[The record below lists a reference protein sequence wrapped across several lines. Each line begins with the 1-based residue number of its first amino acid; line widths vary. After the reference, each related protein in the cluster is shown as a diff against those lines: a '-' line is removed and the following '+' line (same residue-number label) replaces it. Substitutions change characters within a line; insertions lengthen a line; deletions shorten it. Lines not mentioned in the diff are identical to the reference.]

1 MKMAIILNIQVYL
14 CMFFAVLDIEGL
26 HNKKEKAAIIND
38 FLLQPGWKSIN
49 DVEFINYWRQKYVL
63 KNLFIEPV
71 TLYNCDNYIRQATIF
86 LGCSYYHDLKLIFL
100 SLIKLQEQCLHL
112 LHSCDDSAHN
122 CTVTLLT
129 KMIEIVPM
137 AKFMKGALYA
147 IEKYHNSP
155 LNTLTRT
162 RFILSSL
169 LTNIQEDE
177 SLLTTLRISSDSIR
191 DVLET
196 IAKILFARRLELDE
210 EKLFCQLKYLDFNSL
225 CNLWNME
232 FNNLKYQGKYHEF
245 FIFLS
250 DKIKNLILTTI
261 RKKYIELGFKYDS
274 STSETFLLGLP
285 PTNVKE
291 DIAQKFT
298 INFVQNTNEVNA
310 QEENQQHDLTK
321 YPSIL
326 HTNDVENKEGIQ
338 QEKNAVII
346 NDFLRQP
353 GWNNINDVELIK
365 NCGKNYELKNLFI
378 EPVTI
383 HNCDNFIRQATIFLG
398 CSYYH
403 DLNLMFLSLIKFQQ
417 HCSDLLY
424 SGNDSVYNCTVTLLT
439 KMIEMVPMAKYMK
452 GALYAIEKYH
462 ITPLNTLKKTRF
474 ILSSILTKIQKDV
487 SLLTELKNKSD
498 SIRDILVTI
507 AKLLYARRLKL
518 DVNKPFCVL
527 KKLDF
532 NSLWNSWN
540 IEFNILFY
548 EGKYQELFIF
558 LSDKIRKLN
567 ITIIRKK
574 YIELGFKYD
583 SSTSE
588 TFLLDLPPT
597 NVKEDIAQKF
607 TINFVQ
613 NTNEVNAQEE
623 NQQHYYTSQTILPSL
638 RLTDFE
644 QSIAQNCTI
653 NFIQNINEV
662 NAQEEIQQHDL
673 TKYPS
678 LLNTNVVEKKE
689 SIQQEKN
696 AVIIN
701 DFLRQPGWNNI
712 NDVELIK
719 NCGKNYELKNLF
731 IEPVTIHNC
740 DNFIRQAT
748 IFLGCSYYH
757 DLNLMFLSLI
767 KFQQHCSD
775 LLYSGNDSVYNCTVT
790 LLTKIIEMVP
800 LAKYMKGALYAIE
813 KYHIRPLNTLKKTRF
828 ILSSILSK
836 IQKDETLL
844 TVLKNKSDSISEIL
858 MTIAKL
864 LYARR
869 FKLDRNKSFCV
880 LKQLD
885 FNSLWNS
892 WNIEFNTLFYEGKY
906 QELFIFLSD
915 KIRKLN
921 ITIIRKKYIEL
932 GFKYDSSTSQTF
944 LLALP
949 STNVKEDIAQ
959 KFTINFVQNTNE
971 VNAQEENQHFDLT
984 KYPSI
989 LHTNDVVNKEGIQQE
1004 RKHSKKENATII
1016 NNFLRQPGWSNIND
1030 VELIKYCGKNYELK
1044 NLFIEPVTI
1053 HNCDNFIRQATIF
1066 LGCSYYHDLKLIF
1079 LSLIKLQEHCSDLLN
1094 SGNDSTYNCT
1104 VTLLIKMVEIVPMA
1118 KYMKG
1123 ALYAIEKYHINPLN
1137 LQKKIRFILS
1147 SILTKIQKDETLL
1160 TTLKI
1165 SSDSIRDVLVTIAK
1179 ILSARS
1185 LELDENNSFCL
1196 LKQIDFNS
1204 LWNLW
1209 NIELNTLIYEGKYQK
1224 LFIFLSDKI
1233 RNLILTTIR
1242 KKYIELGFKFDYYTS
1257 QTILPGLRPTD
1268 FKQGIDQNFTI
1279 NFIQN
1284 PNEVN
1289 AQEEIQHYDLTKYPS
1304 LLHTNVVE
1312 KKEGIQQENVNCD
1325 FRDDSVLL
1333 IEYPEDIT
1341 KYPSIPYTNNV
1352 EKQEDI
1358 RQENVNC
1365 ELKDDSAVLIE
1376 YPKGM
1381 EPFNKYL

>member
-298 INFVQNTNEVNA
+298 INFVQNTNEVNPQEENKQHDIAQKFTINFVQNTNEVNA

-353 GWNNINDVELIK
+353 GWKNINDVEFI
-365 NCGKNYELKNLFI
+365 NYWRQKYEPRDLFI
-378 EPVTI
+378 ERVTLY
-383 HNCDNFIRQATIFLG
+383 NCDNYIRQATIFLG

-403 DLNLMFLSLIKFQQ
+403 DLKLIFLSLIKLQE
-417 HCSDLLY
+417 HCLHLLN
-424 SGNDSVYNCTVTLLT
+424 SCDDSAHNCTVTLLT
-439 KMIEMVPMAKYMK
+439 KMFEIIPMAKFMK

-462 ITPLNTLKKTRF
+462 NSPLNTLTRTRF
-474 ILSSILTKIQKDV
+474 ILSSLLTNIQEDE
-487 SLLTELKNKSD
+487 SLLTTLRISSD
-498 SIRDILVTI
+498 STRDVLETI
-507 AKLLYARRLKL
+507 AKILFARRLELDEEKL
-518 DVNKPFCVL
+518 FCQL
-527 KKLDF
+527 KYLDF
-532 NSLWNSWN
+532 NSLCNIWNM
-540 IEFNILFY
+540 EFNDLRY
-548 EGKYQELFIF
+548 RGKYQEFFIF
-558 LSDKIRKLN
+558 LSDKIKNL
-567 ITIIRKK
+567 ILTTIRKK

-588 TFLLDLPPT
+588 TFLLGLPPT

-613 NTNEVNAQEE
+613 NTNEVNPQEE
-623 NQQHYYTSQTILPSL
+623 NQHY
-638 RLTDFE
+638 
-644 QSIAQNCTI
+644 
-653 NFIQNINEV
+653 
-662 NAQEEIQQHDL
+662 DL

-678 LLNTNVVEKKE
+678 ILHTNDVVNKE
-689 SIQQEKN
+689 EN

>member
-298 INFVQNTNEVNA
+298 INFVQNTNEVNPQEENKQHDIAQKFTINFVQNTNEVNA

-353 GWNNINDVELIK
+353 GWKNINDVEFI
-365 NCGKNYELKNLFI
+365 NYWRQKYEPRDLFI
-378 EPVTI
+378 ERVTLY
-383 HNCDNFIRQATIFLG
+383 NCDNYIRQATIFLG

-403 DLNLMFLSLIKFQQ
+403 DLKLIFLSLIKLQE
-417 HCSDLLY
+417 HCLHLLN
-424 SGNDSVYNCTVTLLT
+424 SCDDSAHNCTVTLLT
-439 KMIEMVPMAKYMK
+439 KMFEIIPMAKFMK

-462 ITPLNTLKKTRF
+462 NSPLNTLTRTRF
-474 ILSSILTKIQKDV
+474 ILSSLLTNIQEDE
-487 SLLTELKNKSD
+487 SLLTTLRISSD
-498 SIRDILVTI
+498 STRDVLETI
-507 AKLLYARRLKL
+507 AKILFARRLELDEEKL
-518 DVNKPFCVL
+518 FCQL
-527 KKLDF
+527 KYLDF
-532 NSLWNSWN
+532 NSLCNIWNM
-540 IEFNILFY
+540 EFNDLRY
-548 EGKYQELFIF
+548 RGKYQEFFIF
-558 LSDKIRKLN
+558 LSDKIKNL
-567 ITIIRKK
+567 ILTTIRKK

-588 TFLLDLPPT
+588 TFLLGLPPT

-613 NTNEVNAQEE
+613 NTNEVNPQEE
-623 NQQHYYTSQTILPSL
+623 NQHY
-638 RLTDFE
+638 
-644 QSIAQNCTI
+644 
-653 NFIQNINEV
+653 
-662 NAQEEIQQHDL
+662 DL

-678 LLNTNVVEKKE
+678 ILHTNDVVNKE
-689 SIQQEKN
+689 GIQQEKN

>member
-298 INFVQNTNEVNA
+298 INFVQNTNEVNPQEENKQHDIAQKFTINFVQNTNEVNA

-353 GWNNINDVELIK
+353 GWKNINDVEFI
-365 NCGKNYELKNLFI
+365 NYWRQKYEPRDLFI
-378 EPVTI
+378 ERVTLY
-383 HNCDNFIRQATIFLG
+383 NCDNYIRQATIFLG

-403 DLNLMFLSLIKFQQ
+403 DLKLIFLSLIKLQE
-417 HCSDLLY
+417 HCLHLLN
-424 SGNDSVYNCTVTLLT
+424 SCDDSAHNCTVTLLT
-439 KMIEMVPMAKYMK
+439 KMFEIIPMAKFMK

-462 ITPLNTLKKTRF
+462 NSPLNTLTRTRF
-474 ILSSILTKIQKDV
+474 ILSSLLTNIQEDE
-487 SLLTELKNKSD
+487 SLLTTLRISSD
-498 SIRDILVTI
+498 STRDVLETI
-507 AKLLYARRLKL
+507 AKILFARRLELDEEKL
-518 DVNKPFCVL
+518 FCQL
-527 KKLDF
+527 KYLDF
-532 NSLWNSWN
+532 NSLCNIWNM
-540 IEFNILFY
+540 EFNDLRY
-548 EGKYQELFIF
+548 RGKYQEFFIF
-558 LSDKIRKLN
+558 LSDKIKNL
-567 ITIIRKK
+567 ILTTIRKK

-588 TFLLDLPPT
+588 TFLLGLPPT

-613 NTNEVNAQEE
+613 NTNEVNPQEE
-623 NQQHYYTSQTILPSL
+623 NQHY
-638 RLTDFE
+638 
-644 QSIAQNCTI
+644 
-653 NFIQNINEV
+653 
-662 NAQEEIQQHDL
+662 
-673 TKYPS
+673 
-678 LLNTNVVEKKE
+678 
-689 SIQQEKN
+689 
-696 AVIIN
+696 
-701 DFLRQPGWNNI
+701 GWNNI

>member
-291 DIAQKFT
+291 DIAQKFTINFVQNTNEVNPQEENKQHDIAQKFT

-678 LLNTNVVEKKE
+678 LLHTNVVEKKE
-689 SIQQEKN
+689 
-696 AVIIN
+696 
-701 DFLRQPGWNNI
+701 
-712 NDVELIK
+712 
-719 NCGKNYELKNLF
+719 
-731 IEPVTIHNC
+731 
-740 DNFIRQAT
+740 
-748 IFLGCSYYH
+748 
-757 DLNLMFLSLI
+757 
-767 KFQQHCSD
+767 
-775 LLYSGNDSVYNCTVT
+775 
-790 LLTKIIEMVP
+790 
-800 LAKYMKGALYAIE
+800 
-813 KYHIRPLNTLKKTRF
+813 
-828 ILSSILSK
+828 
-836 IQKDETLL
+836 
-844 TVLKNKSDSISEIL
+844 
-858 MTIAKL
+858 
-864 LYARR
+864 
-869 FKLDRNKSFCV
+869 
-880 LKQLD
+880 
-885 FNSLWNS
+885 
-892 WNIEFNTLFYEGKY
+892 
-906 QELFIFLSD
+906 
-915 KIRKLN
+915 
-921 ITIIRKKYIEL
+921 
-932 GFKYDSSTSQTF
+932 
-944 LLALP
+944 
-949 STNVKEDIAQ
+949 
-959 KFTINFVQNTNE
+959 
-971 VNAQEENQHFDLT
+971 
-984 KYPSI
+984 
-989 LHTNDVVNKEGIQQE
+989 GIQQE
-1004 RKHSKKENATII
+1004 R
-1016 NNFLRQPGWSNIND
+1016 WSNIND

>member
-298 INFVQNTNEVNA
+298 INFVQNTNEVNPQEENKQHDIAQKFTINFVQNTNEVNA

-353 GWNNINDVELIK
+353 GWKNINDVEFI
-365 NCGKNYELKNLFI
+365 NYWRQKYEPRDLFI
-378 EPVTI
+378 ERVTLY
-383 HNCDNFIRQATIFLG
+383 NCDNYIRQATIFLG

-403 DLNLMFLSLIKFQQ
+403 DLKLIFLSLIKLQE
-417 HCSDLLY
+417 HCLHLLN
-424 SGNDSVYNCTVTLLT
+424 SCDDSAHNCTVTLLT
-439 KMIEMVPMAKYMK
+439 KMFEIIPMAKFMK

-462 ITPLNTLKKTRF
+462 NSPLNTLTRTRF
-474 ILSSILTKIQKDV
+474 ILSSLLTNIQEDE
-487 SLLTELKNKSD
+487 SLLTTLRISSD
-498 SIRDILVTI
+498 STRDVLETI
-507 AKLLYARRLKL
+507 AKILFARRLELDEEKL
-518 DVNKPFCVL
+518 FCQL
-527 KKLDF
+527 KYLDF
-532 NSLWNSWN
+532 NSLCNIWNM
-540 IEFNILFY
+540 EFNDLRY
-548 EGKYQELFIF
+548 RGKYQEFFIF
-558 LSDKIRKLN
+558 LSDKIKNL
-567 ITIIRKK
+567 ILTTIRKK

-588 TFLLDLPPT
+588 TFLLGLPPT

-613 NTNEVNAQEE
+613 NTNEVNPQEE
-623 NQQHYYTSQTILPSL
+623 NQHY
-638 RLTDFE
+638 
-644 QSIAQNCTI
+644 
-653 NFIQNINEV
+653 
-662 NAQEEIQQHDL
+662 DL

-678 LLNTNVVEKKE
+678 ILHTNDVVNKE
-689 SIQQEKN
+689 GIQQENGTFTKKEN